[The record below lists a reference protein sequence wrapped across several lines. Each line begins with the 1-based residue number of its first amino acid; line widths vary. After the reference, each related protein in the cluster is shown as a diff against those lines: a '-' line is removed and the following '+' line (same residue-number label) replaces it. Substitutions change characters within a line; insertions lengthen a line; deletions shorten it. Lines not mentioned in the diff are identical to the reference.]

1 MQALERSERSGS
13 RTVTKA
19 GGFSPGDSRN
29 YVRIEKNL
37 SSLGFFTPS
46 HKKITGQHKKVVEN
60 SRTANGET
68 IVLRTTVV
76 ASPDHGLPITADQ
89 DKYIALHRII
99 NDIKR
104 RDGKVSNPIAFSS
117 SEILSLLGKTDAG
130 NNYKEI
136 QEWLDRM
143 FLTGIISEGTVYLAS
158 EKKKV
163 WGKDRFRVFDRV
175 VSVGAEIAPGKKADK
190 NYVWLSEW
198 QIENINNNYLLPVDF
213 DTYKQLRNHISKAL
227 APLLHI
233 WLYASKNDGC
243 FEKRYDELCAILAI
257 TEYRHLSQIKRKL
270 GPSLD
275 ELTDLGYLSRWEVGR
290 TASDRAFKIVFHH
303 GEKFVVPRELVAGK
317 SNGADADKELPESE
331 LTPASLKARL
341 KKRGISDRKAHALV
355 DELPQN
361 LDEALRM
368 IEWAEREIDRTRPQ
382 NPAGF
387 MIHLIQEKVTPPE
400 DFLSSLQVSAL
411 EKESEAQRLRD
422 EELARQHAAYDE
434 YRQQEIDKH
443 IKALPPSEYEARI
456 DAKKQELIGR
466 FDALRRSPT
475 ETVRQSAEHSL
486 RHDIEKEL
494 RLVTFQE
501 YYEQRAV
508 GSQDSDESK

>member
-1 MQALERSERSGS
+1 MQALERSERPGS
-13 RTVTKA
+13 RTVSKV
-19 GGFSPGDSRN
+19 GSLPPSDSRN
-29 YVRIEKNL
+29 LVRIEKNL

-46 HKKITGQHKKVVEN
+46 HKKITGQHKKVIEN
-60 SRTANGET
+60 SRTADGET
-68 IVLRTTVV
+68 IVMRTTVV

-117 SEILSLLGKTDAG
+117 SELLNLLGKTDAG

-158 EKKKV
+158 QKKKV

-175 VSVGAEIAPGKKADK
+175 VSVGADIEPGRKADK

-198 QIENINNNYLLPVDF
+198 QVENINNNYLLPVDF
-213 DTYKQLRNHISKAL
+213 ETYKQLRNHISKAL

-243 FEKRYDELCAILAI
+243 FEKRYDELCAILNI

-275 ELTDLGYLSRWEVGR
+275 ELRDLGYLSRWEVGR
-290 TASDRAFKIVFHH
+290 TVSDRAFKIAFYH
-303 GEKFVVPRELVAGK
+303 GEKFTVRRLAEGNGK
-317 SNGADADKELPESE
+317 NAQNRGSE
-331 LTPASLKARL
+331 NKVTDASLKAEL
-341 KKRGISDRKAHALV
+341 TKRGISDRRARALLS
-355 DELPQN
+355 ELPE
-361 LDEALRM
+361 DPAEALRV
-368 IEWAEREIDRTRPQ
+368 IEWADREIERTRPA

-387 MIHLIQEKVTPPE
+387 MIHLIQEKVTPPQE
-400 DFLSSLQVSAL
+400 FLSSEQLRTLDEEA
-411 EKESEAQRLRD
+411 EAQRSRD
-422 EELARQHAAYDE
+422 EELARQHAE
-434 YRQQEIDKH
+434 YEEYTQQEVQQH
-443 IKALPPSEYEARI
+443 INALPASEYEERI
-456 DAKKQELIGR
+456 DAKKDELVGR
-466 FDALRRSPT
+466 FDALKRSPAQT
-475 ETVRQSAEHSL
+475 IRESADRAL

-494 RLVTFQE
+494 HLVTFEE
-501 YYEQRAV
+501 YCQKRAT
-508 GSQDSDESK
+508 DSKEPE

>member
-19 GGFSPGDSRN
+19 GGVSPRDSRN

-60 SRTANGET
+60 SRTADGQT

-104 RDGKVSNPIAFSS
+104 RDGEVSNPIAFSS

-175 VSVGAEIAPGKKADK
+175 VSMGAEIEPGKKADK
-190 NYVWLSEW
+190 NYVWLSQW

-275 ELTDLGYLSRWEVGR
+275 ELQDLGYLSRWEVGR
-290 TASDRAFKIVFHH
+290 TASDRAFKVVFYH
-303 GEKFVVPRELVAGK
+303 GEKFTVRRELVAGGPPGEEN
-317 SNGADADKELPESE
+317 SDSE
-331 LTPASLKARL
+331 LTAASLKAEL
-341 KKRGISDRKAHALV
+341 MKRGITDRRARSLV
-355 DELPQN
+355 DELPG
-361 LDEALRM
+361 DPAEALRI
-368 IEWAEREIDRTRPQ
+368 IEWADREIERTRPQ

-400 DFLSSLQVSAL
+400 DFLSSLQVMAL

-422 EELARQHAAYDE
+422 QEFARQHAAYDE
-434 YRQQEIDKH
+434 YRQQEIDRH
-443 IKALPPSEYEARI
+443 IKDLPPSEYEAMI
-456 DAKKQELIGR
+456 DGKKQELIGR
-466 FDALRRSPT
+466 FDALRRSPA
-475 ETVRQSAEHSL
+475 ESVRQSAEHSL

-494 RLVTFQE
+494 RLMTFEE
-501 YYEQRAV
+501 YRQQATG
-508 GSQDSDESK
+508 GSEES